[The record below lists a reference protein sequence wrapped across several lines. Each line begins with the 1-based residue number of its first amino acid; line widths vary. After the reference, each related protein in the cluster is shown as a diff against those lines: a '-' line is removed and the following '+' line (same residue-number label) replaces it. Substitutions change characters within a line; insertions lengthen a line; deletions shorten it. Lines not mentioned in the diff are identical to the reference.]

1 MNNIGVVEVVDQES
15 HHIVNVEFY
24 DQSTR
29 RNYHFDDEHK
39 YNLAAIGEPPH
50 LINCC
55 SLLLKLTIITNST
68 TR

>member
-15 HHIVNVEFY
+15 HHIVNIEFY

-39 YNLAAIGEPPH
+39 YNLAAIGEHTP
-50 LINCC
+50 LF
-55 SLLLKLTIITNST
+55 
-68 TR
+68 